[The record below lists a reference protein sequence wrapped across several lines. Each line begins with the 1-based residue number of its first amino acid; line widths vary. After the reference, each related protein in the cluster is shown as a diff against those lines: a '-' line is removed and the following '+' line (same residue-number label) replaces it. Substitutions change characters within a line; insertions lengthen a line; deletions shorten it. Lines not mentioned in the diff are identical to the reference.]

1 MDKNLKH
8 SIWKHL
14 YGLIV
19 PHRSKFFAVVF
30 MGLLATAANLLQPL
44 VYREAV
50 NDIAGLFVHDAKED
64 ARNELLNETAEEA
77 SPITSYL
84 EKEFGVDSEKENIQ
98 QDTLGKSIV
107 RVTTPTNKIIHH
119 KKVAEKKTDK
129 EKSAKAKPAK
139 LPHSK
144 TKVAPR
150 SPEQAIETLLWA
162 VAILFLLDLF
172 GYLFWLIGENMNIHL
187 VCNVEQTF
195 ILRTFSHVLKLPLS
209 FFSKRSSAAIAKQI
223 DQGEEVTS
231 IVNHFSQTILPE
243 ILSLIGILAIMLWQN
258 PTLTLFALA
267 VIPVYIFVSLRSLK
281 GMEADLNKYYER
293 WEYISTRI
301 QDALSGIKTV
311 KLSGAEEREAMQ
323 LQQISSVAY
332 VDYIKRNKKA
342 NVYTFFG
349 YVLTSISTAGV
360 LAYGGYLTLQNRLT
374 PGDVVMFVSYLDR
387 LYGPIDSLTELWLE
401 MQRNIVSLSRAFRLT
416 ANDKEEELNNKLKVT
431 NGNVEFINVRFAYN
445 EEREILKGLS
455 FKIKHGTVTAIV
467 GTSGAGKTTTVDL
480 LMKLYK
486 PTTGEILID
495 NQNISL
501 CDSSSVRSQLGMVSA
516 DGAIFSGSLADN
528 IRFKKPDATD
538 KQVYDAAIAAG
549 MEHTLNRLPKGLK
562 TSVGENGFGLSVGE
576 RQRIQIARVLIS
588 EPKILILDEATAN
601 LDFNTEAE
609 IKHTIEKIS
618 KQNTVIIIA
627 HRYSMV
633 KDADHVIV
641 LHDGTILEEGSP
653 EQLMKQ
659 NGWFTRFANSVE
671 EESEEVEGE
680 EETEDDETEEE
691 TEN

>member
-107 RVTTPTNKIIHH
+107 GVTTPTNKIIHH